1 MTAKDKLIEW
11 LIEDGGSDTCAKCVF
26 AKKYDEYADLD
37 EVSCEK
43 FYKDGN
49 AACRVGM
56 LRWFEQQQQK
66 EKTIGQRIKEKR
78 ISLGLKQDEL
88 AKKLGVLQ
96 ITVSKWELDENIPT
110 TLTLMCLA
118 DIFDCTTDELL
129 GR

>member
-1 MTAKDKLIEW
+1 MTSKDKVIMYL
-11 LIEDGGSDTCAKCVF
+11 LDDTCVDTCPKCI
-26 AKKYDEYADLD
+26 YDGWWKD
-37 EVSCEK
+37 ENCKGCPEQNK
-43 FYKDGN
+43 HGDD
-49 AACRVGM
+49 ACRKGM
-56 LRWFEQQQQK
+56 IAWFEQQQQK